1 MSYIYTKLIQHI
13 SEGVTPFPQDCSSLV
28 EKNYDYKKDTNQVDL
43 TAMASY
49 ASGLIL
55 VLEKLQ
61 DIKEKIE
68 DVVFN
73 DDLQGAGKLKLK
85 EI

>member
-1 MSYIYTKLIQHI
+1 MFIIGGKELRLQ
-13 SEGVTPFPQDCSSLV
+13 E
-28 EKNYDYKKDTNQVDL
+28 DTNQVDL